1 MEFKRERKTIDHMG
15 RLTLRLPGMD
25 SPLKWAS
32 AGWDDMLRTP
42 VFSLGYGFVFTAT
55 GLLLTWTL
63 YNMGWLA
70 ALPMLA
76 AGFMLIGP
84 FLAIGIYAMSRR
96 YEEGTE
102 IDTSVIRPTRFAEPR
117 QLAYVALAMVLGF
130 LLWALLALFLFA
142 LFTSGQSLALQ
153 DFVKF
158 VLTTG
163 QGLTLLFVGSLIG
176 SLVALFVFS
185 YSAISIPILL
195 EHNVDAMTAM
205 TASMRLMKEAPGPM
219 LVWAWVVALYT
230 FFGLATMFIGLI
242 FVFPMMG
249 HATWHAYREMVA
261 RPDDMKAEEDAP
273 AEKDAPKKRAAPK
286 KSAKGSRKAKPA

>member
-15 RLTLRLPGMD
+15 KLTLRLPGMD

-32 AGWDDMLRTP
+32 RGWDDMLRTP

-55 GLLLTWTL
+55 GLMLSWTL

-76 AGFMLIGP
+76 AGFMLVGP
-84 FLAIGIYAMSRR
+84 FLAIGLYAMSRR

-102 IDTSVIRPTRFAEPR
+102 IDSSVIRPSRFAEPQ

-130 LLWALLALFLFA
+130 LLWSLLALFLFA
-142 LFTSGQSLALQ
+142 IFTSGQSLALQ
-153 DFVKF
+153 DFIEF
-158 VLTTG
+158 TLTTG
-163 QGLTLLFVGSLIG
+163 QGLTLLALGSIVGGAI
-176 SLVALFVFS
+176 ALFVFS
-185 YSAISIPILL
+185 YSALSIPILL
-195 EHNVDAMTAM
+195 EHKVDAMTAM

-219 LVWAWVVALYT
+219 LVWAWIVALYT
-230 FFGLATMFIGLI
+230 FFGLATCFVGLI

-249 HATWHAYREMVA
+249 HATWHAYREVVV
-261 RPDDMKAEEDAP
+261 RPDEMKAA
-273 AEKDAPKKRAAPK
+273 AEAAPEK
-286 KSAKGSRKAKPA
+286 KPAAKKTTRAKPKAKPA

>member
-32 AGWDDMLRTP
+32 RGWDDMLRTP
-42 VFSLGYGFVFTAT
+42 VFSLGYGFVFTAA

-63 YNMGWLA
+63 FNMGWLA

-76 AGFMLIGP
+76 AGFMLVGP
-84 FLAIGIYAMSRR
+84 FLAIGLYAMSRR
-96 YEEGTE
+96 YEEGAE
-102 IDTSVIRPTRFAEPR
+102 IDASVIRPSRFAEPQ

-130 LLWALLALFLFA
+130 LLWSLLALFLFA
-142 LFTSGQSLALQ
+142 IFTEGQTLALQ
-153 DFVKF
+153 DFIKF
-158 VLTTG
+158 VLSTG
-163 QGLTLLFVGSLIG
+163 EGLTLLFVGSIVGGVL
-176 SLVALFVFS
+176 ALFVFS
-185 YSAISIPILL
+185 YSALSIPILL
-195 EHNVDAMTAM
+195 EHKVDAMTAM

-219 LVWAWVVALYT
+219 LVWAWIVALYT
-230 FFGLATMFIGLI
+230 FFGLATLFVGLI

-261 RPDDMKAEEDAP
+261 RPDEMKAAEDT
-273 AEKDAPKKRAAPK
+273 PKQAAPK
-286 KSAKGSRKAKPA
+286 KTSKGTPKAKPA